1 MSHLCLKMNFLKP
14 SFFPSTLHR
23 GCCCSPSHL
32 SLSSCCYVD
41 GRSLTFFHH
50 FPCSMAL
57 ADVLTKCQMKQHRQV
72 FPEAWTTNNFGNL
85 VTELGAET
93 NFEITFLFPVKLESF
108 PGHFHVLLYSLLG
121 SVESCHW
128 RQSGFL
134 VLQFAKG
141 LIFYFQL
148 LLSSCC

>member
-1 MSHLCLKMNFLKP
+1 MAHLCCKMNFLKF

-23 GCCCSPSHL
+23 LCSCSPSHL
-32 SLSSCCYVD
+32 SLTCCCYVN

-50 FPCSMAL
+50 FPCSLAW
-57 ADVLTKCQMKQHRQV
+57 ADVLNKCQMKQHRWV
-72 FPEAWTTNNFGNL
+72 FPEAWTNNHFGNL
-85 VTELGAET
+85 VTELGAAM
-93 NFEITFLFPVKLESF
+93 NFEKSLFPLKLESF
-108 PGHFHVLLYSLLG
+108 PGHSHVLLYSLLG